1 MRLEVCRTAVVL
13 AILFSVLGSFAASP
27 PTKPEPAPAVRSGSI
42 SDALCGR
49 ESEQRVRAEALD
61 RVDPRVLSEA
71 WRKLKVADVDL
82 WLVAPICLHATST
95 EAARFENRHGALGR
109 LRSRVERA
117 CTTEFVEAS
126 LARFRGWKPRPDGS
140 ADLFGVSW
148 LRCASPGSGPCG
160 GGLRLPMAGAEAGQ
174 GHSDWFLARHRR
186 TARASD
192 RRALRGEAFARCA
205 SEDREEVPVLLLDRQ
220 RCKAPQDRCI
230 VRATRG
236 RHWMPRSIISLDFF
250 LYDNRTWSPR
260 WGRDWGLKAATGGLA
275 DRADLKSDFDRYCGA
290 MPGGQGQLRGFGAA
304 IGA

>member
-82 WLVAPICLHATST
+82 WLIAPICLHATST

-126 LARFRGWKPRPDGS
+126 LARFRGWKPRPDEWPTSSECPGCAALRLAAVRVVAVS
-140 ADLFGVSW
+140 ASRWPERKQAKDIQIGSW
-148 LRCASPGSGPCG
+148 LDTDAQREPLIAALCAVRPSPG
-160 GGLRLPMAGAEAGQ
+160 
-174 GHSDWFLARHRR
+174 
-186 TARASD
+186 ARAEIERRFRYYSWTASGAKLLEIAALFEQPEVVTGCRD
-192 RRALRGEAFARCA
+192 R
-205 SEDREEVPVLLLDRQ
+205 
-220 RCKAPQDRCI
+220 
-230 VRATRG
+230 
-236 RHWMPRSIISLDFF
+236 
-250 LYDNRTWSPR
+250 
-260 WGRDWGLKAATGGLA
+260 
-275 DRADLKSDFDRYCGA
+275 
-290 MPGGQGQLRGFGAA
+290 
-304 IGA
+304 